1 MPDKV
6 SKEALEKGLIS
17 KKQYNNLNT
26 TLLTAIATKKLK
38 ENKNDQAGNGSK
50 SKKLTKAQENKL
62 KQHSIHHS
70 KKHVNIMKKE
80 MLDGKTFTQAHKNAK
95 KLENKK

>member
-1 MPDKV
+1 MPDKI
-6 SKEALEKGLIS
+6 SKEALDKGLIS

-38 ENKNDQAGNGSK
+38 ENKNDNT
-50 SKKLTKAQENKL
+50 KKLTKAQENKL